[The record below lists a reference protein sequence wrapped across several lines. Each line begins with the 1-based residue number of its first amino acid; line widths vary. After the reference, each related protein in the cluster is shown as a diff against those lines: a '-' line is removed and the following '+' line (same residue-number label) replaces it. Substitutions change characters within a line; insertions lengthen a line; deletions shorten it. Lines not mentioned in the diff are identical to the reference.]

1 MKNVV
6 LWESLSNNSV
16 SGALVVFCSIM
27 QKKGAVM
34 QDKDIDEFLMLAGF
48 KKRHRGF
55 GYIKYGMNKFCE
67 SNYDSRVL
75 GVSLYKELASLHGK
89 AAKTIEKNIT
99 CAIESAYLRGDMDY
113 LCDMGLVFDN
123 MRGRPTN
130 CEFIATSAV
139 NLSLKGD
146 VEKY

>member
-1 MKNVV
+1 
-6 LWESLSNNSV
+6 
-16 SGALVVFCSIM
+16 
-27 QKKGAVM
+27 M

-55 GYIKYGMNKFCE
+55 DYIKYAIIKFCE

-75 GVSLYKELASLHGK
+75 GVSLYKELANVHGK
-89 AAKTIEKNIT
+89 TAKTVEKNIT

-113 LCDMGLVFDN
+113 MCEMGLIFDN

-139 NLSLKGD
+139 NLSLKD
-146 VEKY
+146 SFKSS

>member
-1 MKNVV
+1 MK
-6 LWESLSNNSV
+6 
-16 SGALVVFCSIM
+16 
-27 QKKGAVM
+27 
-34 QDKDIDEFLMLAGF
+34 DTDIDEFLISAGF

-55 GYIKYGMNKFCE
+55 GYIKYAMNKFAD

-75 GVSLYKELASLHGK
+75 GVALYKELASLHGK
-89 AAKTIEKNIT
+89 TAKTIEKNIT

-113 LCDMGLVFDN
+113 LSEMGLIFDN

-139 NLSLKGD
+139 NLSLKD
-146 VEKY
+146 NF